1 MIEEINDIDILIR
14 ARYPLIYVVSSEE
27 HRVIDAIA
35 KISKNQVWVWSC
47 VSGINPYD
55 KLGEVAESTKDPLTA
70 LRFIN
75 NIKDVGI
82 FILCD
87 FHPFLDERYYDVI
100 RYLKELNV
108 KFKNVAKNI
117 IILSPILSIPTEL
130 EKEIS
135 VVDFPLPSKDVISEI
150 YDEIVDTLVKNP
162 NMELK
167 SSNKEYII
175 RALMGLNNNEIK
187 NVLYKSAIKNR
198 CFSLDTIIAEKQ
210 QIIRKS
216 GVLEYYH
223 SLESMND
230 IGGNDIIKDWIIQRK
245 SAFSDDAKRF
255 GLPNPKGV
263 LLLGVSG
270 CGKSLIC
277 KIVAN
282 IWGFPLL
289 RLDMAKIF
297 EGIVGSSERNMSQA
311 LRLAKAI
318 APCILWV
325 DEIEKALSGVG
336 SSNVSDAGTTS
347 RVFGTF
353 LTWLQEKTEPV
364 FVVAT
369 ANDVSALPPELL
381 RKGRFDEIFFIDLPN
396 SEERA
401 EIFSIHI
408 KKRGRKPLNFDLEA
422 LVKASRDFS
431 GAEIESAI
439 ISGMFDAFDEKT
451 ELNTQFILN
460 NLKVTVPLSKTMEE
474 KITSMRD
481 WAKNRARPTTSQTNQ
496 SITRGIEL

>member
-1 MIEEINDIDILIR
+1 MIEEIKDIQVLIR

-27 HRVIDAIA
+27 QRVIRAIA
-35 KISKNQVWVWSC
+35 ETTKKQVWVWSC
-47 VSGINPYD
+47 VSGINPYGE
-55 KLGEVAESTKDPLTA
+55 LGEVSESTKDPLTA

-75 NIKDVGI
+75 NTNDAGI

-87 FHPFLDERYYDVI
+87 FHTFLDERYYSII
-100 RYLKELNV
+100 RYLKELNI
-108 KFKNVAKNI
+108 KFKKIAKNI
-117 IILSPILSIPTEL
+117 IILSPILQIPIEL
-130 EKEIS
+130 DKEIS
-135 VVDFPLPSKDVISEI
+135 VVDFPLPNQDAILDIYEEVVSDVS
-150 YDEIVDTLVKNP
+150 KNP
-162 NMELK
+162 QVKING
-167 SSNKEYII
+167 NKEYIV
-175 RALMGLNNNEIK
+175 RALMGLNTSEIR
-187 NVLYKSAIKNR
+187 NVLYKSIIKHK
-198 CFSLDTIIAEKQ
+198 CFSLDTIIAEKR
-210 QIIRKS
+210 QIIRKT

-223 SLESMND
+223 SLENIKN
-230 IGGNDIIKDWIIQRK
+230 IGGNDIIKKWIIQRK
-245 SAFSDDAKRF
+245 SAFSDSAKEF

-277 KIVAN
+277 KTVAN
-282 IWGFPLL
+282 IWSFPLL

-297 EGIVGSSERNMSQA
+297 EGIVGSSERNMTQA
-311 LRLAKAI
+311 LNLAKAI
-318 APCILWV
+318 SPCILWV

-353 LTWLQEKTEPV
+353 LTWLQEKEEPV

-396 SEERA
+396 SEERG

-408 KKRGRKPLNFDLEA
+408 KKRDRKPLDFDLEA

-451 ELNTQFILN
+451 ELNTQFILD

-474 KITSMRD
+474 KITKMRD
-481 WAKNRARPTTSQTNQ
+481 WAKNRARPTTSQANE
-496 SITRGIEL
+496 SLIRGIEL